1 MMLRLGIIGTSWISQ
16 EFIKAAHLT
25 GCYCLQAVY
34 SRCLETA
41 QEFCEPYDSIS
52 CYTDLVDFLDSD
64 LDVVYIAS
72 PNSLH
77 FAQAKLAILAKK
89 HVIIEKPAVTNPSEW
104 TELTKLAKEHQVY
117 LFEAARNYQEAAF
130 QVIKDFLSGQETL
143 GANFTF
149 AKYSSKLPA
158 LLAGEMPNIF
168 SDVYA
173 GGALMDLGVY
183 CLYLA
188 IGFFGGPV
196 SSYYTAQHLPNSI
209 DLYGQGILIYPEFQV
224 AIQAGKNITSHLPA
238 EIYTK
243 NGTLTLN
250 TVAAINQASF
260 ASHSGE
266 VIDLPIEPCS
276 HVMQEEAE
284 AFAHAMAGHKE
295 TAYLE
300 WLQTAELVH
309 KTLYQMR
316 QSAGIQFKDEKE

>member
-1 MMLRLGIIGTSWISQ
+1 MLRLGIIGTSWISH
-16 EFIKAAHLT
+16 EFINAAHQT
-25 GCYCLQAVY
+25 GHYHLQAVY
-34 SRCLETA
+34 SRKMKTA
-41 QEFCEPYDSIS
+41 QDFCEPYGVIS
-52 CYTDLVDFLDSD
+52 CYTDLIDFLDSE

-89 HVIIEKPAVTNPSEW
+89 HVIIEKPAVTKPSEW
-104 TELTKLAKEHQVY
+104 KELVKLAKEHQVY
-117 LFEAARNYQEAAF
+117 LFEAARNYQETAF
-130 QVIKDFLSGQETL
+130 QVVKDFLSNQEIL

-158 LLAGEMPNIF
+158 LLAGEIPNIF

-188 IGFFGGPV
+188 IGFFGAPI
-196 SSYYTAQHLPNSI
+196 SSHYTAQQLPNSV
-209 DLYGQGILIYPEFQV
+209 DLYGQGVLIYPEFQV

-243 NGTLTLN
+243 TGTLTLN
-250 TVAAINQASF
+250 AVAAINQAQF
-260 ASHSGE
+260 VSHSGE
-266 VIDLPIEPCS
+266 VIDLPLTPCS

-284 AFAHAMAGHKE
+284 AFAHAMAGQKE

-300 WLQTAELVH
+300 WLQTAAQVH
-309 KTLYQMR
+309 ETLYQMR

>member
-1 MMLRLGIIGTSWISQ
+1 MLRLGIIGTSWISH
-16 EFIKAAHLT
+16 EFITAAHET
-25 GCYCLQAVY
+25 GHYHLEAVY
-34 SRCLETA
+34 SRNMKTA
-41 QEFCEPYDSIS
+41 QEFYKPYGAIS
-52 CYTDLVDFLDSD
+52 CYTDLVDFLDSE

-77 FAQAKLAILAKK
+77 FAQAKLTILAKK
-89 HVIIEKPAVTNPSEW
+89 HVIIEKPAVTKPSEW
-104 TELTKLAKEHQVY
+104 KELVKLAKEHQVY
-117 LFEAARNYQEAAF
+117 LFEAARNYQETAF
-130 QVIKDFLSGQETL
+130 QVVKDFLSNQEIL

-158 LLAGEMPNIF
+158 LLAGEIPNIF

-188 IGFFGGPV
+188 IGFFGAPI
-196 SSYYTAQHLPNSI
+196 SSPYTAQQLPNSV
-209 DLYGQGILIYPEFQV
+209 DLYGQGVLIYPEFQV

-243 NGTLTLN
+243 TGTLTLN
-250 TVAAINQASF
+250 AVEAINQAQF
-260 ASHSGE
+260 VSHSGE
-266 VIDLPIEPCS
+266 VIDLPLTPCS

-295 TAYLE
+295 AAYLE
-300 WLQTAELVH
+300 WLQTAAQVH
-309 KTLYQMR
+309 ETLYQMR

>member
-1 MMLRLGIIGTSWISQ
+1 MLKLGIIGTSWISH
-16 EFIKAAHLT
+16 EFIKAAHQT
-25 GCYCLQAVY
+25 GHYRLQAVY
-34 SRCLETA
+34 SRKMKTA
-41 QEFCEPYDSIS
+41 QDFGEPYGVIS
-52 CYTDLVDFLDSD
+52 YYTDLVDFLESE

-77 FAQAKLAILAKK
+77 YAQAKLAILAKK
-89 HVIIEKPAVTNPSEW
+89 HVIIEKPAVTTPSEW
-104 TELTKLAKEHQVY
+104 KELVKLAKDHHVY

-130 QVIKDFLSGQETL
+130 QVVKDFLSNQEIL

-158 LLAGEMPNIF
+158 LLSGEMPNIF

-188 IGFFGGPV
+188 IGFFGEPV
-196 SSYYTAQHLPNSI
+196 SSRYTAQQLPNTV
-209 DLYGQGILIYPEFQV
+209 DLYGQGVLIYPEFQV

-243 NGTLTLN
+243 TGTLILN
-250 TVAAINQASF
+250 AVAAIDQAQF
-260 ASHSGE
+260 VTHSGE
-266 VIDLPIEPCS
+266 VFDLPIEPRN

-284 AFAHAMAGHKE
+284 AFALAIAGQKE

-300 WLQTAELVH
+300 WIKTAEQVH
-309 KTLYQMR
+309 EILYQMR
-316 QSAGIQFKDEKE
+316 QSAGIQFKDKKE

>member
-1 MMLRLGIIGTSWISQ
+1 MLRLGIIGTSWISH
-16 EFIKAAHLT
+16 EFIKAAHET
-25 GCYCLQAVY
+25 GHYHLEAVY
-34 SRCLETA
+34 SRKMKTA
-41 QEFCEPYDSIS
+41 QDFCEPYGVIS

-188 IGFFGGPV
+188 IGFFGAPI
-196 SSYYTAQHLPNSI
+196 SSHYTAQQLPNSV
-209 DLYGQGILIYPEFQV
+209 DLYGQGVLIYPEFQV

-250 TVAAINQASF
+250 AVAAINQASF
-260 ASHSGE
+260 VSHSGE

-284 AFAHAMAGHKE
+284 AFAHAMSGHKE

-300 WLQTAELVH
+300 WLQTAEQVH

-316 QSAGIQFKDEKE
+316 QSAGIQFKDGKE

>member
-1 MMLRLGIIGTSWISQ
+1 MLRLGIIGTSWISQ

-25 GCYCLQAVY
+25 GRYHLHAVY
-34 SRCLETA
+34 SRHIETA
-41 QEFCEPYDSIS
+41 QNFCDPYDSIS
-52 CYTDLVDFLDSD
+52 CYKDLVDFLDSD

-72 PNSLH
+72 PNALH
-77 FAQAKLAILAKK
+77 FSQAKLAILAKK

-130 QVIKDFLSGQETL
+130 QVIKDFLADQEIL

-158 LLAGEMPNIF
+158 LQAGEMPNIF

-188 IGFFGGPV
+188 IGFFGAPI
-196 SSYYTAQHLPNSI
+196 SSHYTAQQLPNSI
-209 DLYGQGILIYPEFQV
+209 DLYGQGVLIYPEFQV

-243 NGTLTLN
+243 TGTLTLN
-250 TVAAINQASF
+250 AVAAIDQACF
-260 ASHSGE
+260 VSHSGE
-266 VIDLPIEPCS
+266 VIDLPIETCT

-284 AFAHAMAGHKE
+284 AFAHAIAGQKDN
-295 TAYLE
+295 AYLE
-300 WLQTAELVH
+300 WLQTAEQVH

-316 QSAGIQFKDEKE
+316 QSAGIQFKDKKE

>member
-1 MMLRLGIIGTSWISQ
+1 MLRLGIIGTSWISQ
-16 EFIKAAHLT
+16 EFIKAAHVT
-25 GCYCLQAVY
+25 GRYRLQAVY
-34 SRCLETA
+34 SRHIETA
-41 QEFCEPYDSIS
+41 QNFCKPYDSIS
-52 CYTDLVDFLDSD
+52 CYTDLIDFLDSE
-64 LDVVYIAS
+64 LDVIYIAS

-117 LFEAARNYQEAAF
+117 LFEGARNYQEAAF
-130 QVIKDFLSGQETL
+130 QEVKDFLSNQEIL

-158 LLAGEMPNIF
+158 LLTGEMPNIF
-168 SDVYA
+168 SDFYA

-196 SSYYTAQHLPNSI
+196 SSHYTAQHLPNSI

-250 TVAAINQASF
+250 AVAAIDQAQF
-260 ASHSGE
+260 VSHSGE
-266 VIDLPIEPCS
+266 VTDLPIEPCT

-284 AFAHAMAGHKE
+284 AFAHAMAGQKE
-295 TAYLE
+295 NAYLE
-300 WLQTAELVH
+300 WLQTAEQVH
-309 KTLYQMR
+309 ETLYQMR

>member
-1 MMLRLGIIGTSWISQ
+1 MLKLGIIGTSWISH
-16 EFIKAAHLT
+16 EFITAAHQT
-25 GCYCLQAVY
+25 GHYHLQAVY
-34 SRCLETA
+34 SRKMKTA
-41 QEFCEPYDSIS
+41 QEFCEPYGAIS
-52 CYTDLVDFLDSD
+52 CYTDFIDFLDSE

-77 FAQAKLAILAKK
+77 
-89 HVIIEKPAVTNPSEW
+89 VIIEKPAVTKPSEW
-104 TELTKLAKEHQVY
+104 KELVKLANEHQVY

-130 QVIKDFLSGQETL
+130 QVVKNFLSNQEIL

-188 IGFFGGPV
+188 IGFFGEPI
-196 SSYYTAQHLPNSI
+196 SSHYCAQQLPNSV
-209 DLYGQGILIYPEFQV
+209 DLYGQGVLIYPDFQV

-243 NGTLTLN
+243 TGTLTLN
-250 TVAAINQASF
+250 AVAAINQARFVSY
-260 ASHSGE
+260 SGE
-266 VIDLPIEPCS
+266 VIDLPIQPCP
-276 HVMQEEAE
+276 HQMQEEAE
-284 AFAHAMAGHKE
+284 TFALAIAHQKPA
-295 TAYLE
+295 AYLE
-300 WLQTAELVH
+300 WLQTAEQVH
-309 KTLYQMR
+309 ETLYQMR

>member
-1 MMLRLGIIGTSWISQ
+1 MLRLGIIGTSWISQ

-25 GCYCLQAVY
+25 GRYRLNAVY
-34 SRCLETA
+34 SRHIETA
-41 QEFCEPYDSIS
+41 QNFCDPYDSIS
-52 CYTDLVDFLDSD
+52 CYKDLVDFLDSD

-72 PNSLH
+72 PNALH
-77 FAQAKLAILAKK
+77 FSQAKLAILAKK

-130 QVIKDFLSGQETL
+130 QVIKDFLADQEIL

-158 LLAGEMPNIF
+158 LQAGEMPNIF

-188 IGFFGGPV
+188 IGFFGAPI
-196 SSYYTAQHLPNSI
+196 SSHYTAQQLPNSI
-209 DLYGQGILIYPEFQV
+209 DLYGQGVLIYPEFQV

-243 NGTLTLN
+243 TGTLTLN
-250 TVAAINQASF
+250 AVAAIDQACF
-260 ASHSGE
+260 VSHSGE
-266 VIDLPIEPCS
+266 VIDLPIETCT

-284 AFAHAMAGHKE
+284 AFAHAIAGQKDN
-295 TAYLE
+295 AYLE
-300 WLQTAELVH
+300 WLQTAEQVH

-316 QSAGIQFKDEKE
+316 QSAGIQFKDKKE

>member
-1 MMLRLGIIGTSWISQ
+1 MLKLGIIGTSWISH
-16 EFIKAAHLT
+16 EFITAAHQT
-25 GCYCLQAVY
+25 GHYHLHAVY
-34 SRCLETA
+34 SRKMKTA
-41 QEFCEPYDSIS
+41 QEFCEPYGAIS
-52 CYTDLVDFLDSD
+52 CYTDFIDFLDSE
-64 LDVVYIAS
+64 LDVIYIAS

-89 HVIIEKPAVTNPSEW
+89 HVIIEKPAVTKPSEW
-104 TELTKLAKEHQVY
+104 KELVKLAKEHQVY
-117 LFEAARNYQEAAF
+117 LFEAARNYQETAF
-130 QVIKDFLSGQETL
+130 QVVKDFLFNQEIL

-158 LLAGEMPNIF
+158 LLAGERPNIF

-188 IGFFGGPV
+188 IGFFGAPI
-196 SSYYTAQHLPNSI
+196 SSHYTTQQLTNSV
-209 DLYGQGILIYPEFQV
+209 DLYGQGVLIYPEFQV

-243 NGTLTLN
+243 TGTLTLN
-250 TVAAINQASF
+250 AVAAINQAQF
-260 ASHSGE
+260 VSHSGE
-266 VIDLPIEPCS
+266 VIDLPLTPCS

-284 AFAHAMAGHKE
+284 AFAHAMSGHKE
-295 TAYLE
+295 AAYLE
-300 WLQTAELVH
+300 WLQTAAQVH
-309 KTLYQMR
+309 ETLYQMR

>member
-1 MMLRLGIIGTSWISQ
+1 MLKLGIIGTSWITQ
-16 EFIKAAHLT
+16 EFIKAAHET
-25 GCYCLQAVY
+25 GHYHLQAVY
-34 SRCLETA
+34 SRKMKTA
-41 QEFCEPYDSIS
+41 QDFCDPYGVIS
-52 CYTDLVDFLDSD
+52 CYTDLVDFLDSE

-130 QVIKDFLSGQETL
+130 KVVKDFLSDQEIL

-158 LLAGEMPNIF
+158 LLAGEIPNIF

-188 IGFFGGPV
+188 IGFFGVPI
-196 SSYYTAQHLPNSI
+196 SSHYAAQQLPNSV
-209 DLYGQGILIYPEFQV
+209 DLYGQGVLIYPEFQV

-243 NGTLTLN
+243 TGTLTLN
-250 TVAAINQASF
+250 AVAAINQAQF
-260 ASHSGE
+260 VSHSGE
-266 VIDLPIEPCS
+266 VIDLPLTPCS
-276 HVMQEEAE
+276 HVMQEETE
-284 AFAHAMAGHKE
+284 AFAHAIAGHKE
-295 TAYLE
+295 AAYLE
-300 WLQTAELVH
+300 WLQTAAQVH
-309 KTLYQMR
+309 ETLYQMR